1 MQKNLCVAVVDLR
14 KAFCIPED
22 GKVLAKYFSLLL
34 SWTLWASAASLRCW
48 RSPPTEETEPHLPS
62 YSSDQTDADFFSR
75 NFLGFIS
82 NNRSRLFFWKFHS
95 HLACFLLHIDQSNL
109 HTPLF
114 KVELGSQNPHL
125 PVIIHKRTH
134 KIKRFTKLRPI
145 LWGEIEVK
153 FFCVFLRILMGLF
166 SSTHAFSGG
175 FWQISLKRSL
185 YVKN

>member
-114 KVELGSQNPHL
+114 KVELGSQNPL
-125 PVIIHKRTH
+125 GRYLWNGPSTLEISAKKTPENAGVG
-134 KIKRFTKLRPI
+134 KISPLENTKTVLTPI
-145 LWGEIEVK
+145 STN
-153 FFCVFLRILMGLF
+153 RIGRNF
-166 SSTHAFSGG
+166 G
-175 FWQISLKRSL
+175 IS
-185 YVKN
+185 

>member
-145 LWGEIEVK
+145 LVHLVK
-153 FFCVFLRILMGLF
+153 VIWAKNGGSGTPFNSNFPQHNRKFCESLSFCEFFYG
-166 SSTHAFSGG
+166 
-175 FWQISLKRSL
+175 
-185 YVKN
+185 